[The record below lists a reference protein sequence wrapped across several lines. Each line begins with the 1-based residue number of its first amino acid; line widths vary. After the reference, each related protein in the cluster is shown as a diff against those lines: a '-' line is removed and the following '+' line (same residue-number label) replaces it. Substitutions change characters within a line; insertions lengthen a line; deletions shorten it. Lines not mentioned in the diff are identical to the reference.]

1 MDFPLFQFNVDN
13 ATSVERAVA
22 LLMEQYALQ
31 PQPLRQQQ
39 RQPDW
44 VSRYLHQT
52 PNIVLHHH
60 FFSSFISE
68 REEVDLLELRH
79 LLRVSGFVPDRWL
92 LKTACDRGDLRQA
105 EGILRILLEVPDVEV
120 DAWICAYVANV
131 PTLLNLFLEKLDT
144 Q

>member
-22 LLMEQYALQ
+22 LLMEQYG
-31 PQPLRQQQ
+31 PQQRP

-105 EGILRILLEVPDVEV
+105 EGILRILLEVSDVEV
-120 DAWICAYVANV
+120 DAWICTYVANV
-131 PTLLNLFLEKLDT
+131 PTLLNLLLEKLDT